1 MTRKEACYF
10 LGIKENASD
19 EQIKKAYRYKAKL
32 YHPDANLSNNTNE
45 HYIKLQKAYEY
56 LLANPYVP
64 PQPAPNAGY
73 FYQTPPQPT
82 RPAKIFATSDAARS
96 SYKKQKEMASEHE
109 KIEKWDKDYRSS
121 KRRQQQ
127 MQKFDMPKKSMEEE
141 IIDKIKAIWI
151 AENIR
156 RQIEKDKEQKEM
168 LQRRKLYKAFMQQK
182 MQDEDR
188 D

>member
-10 LGIKENASD
+10 LGVKENASC

-32 YHPDANLSNNTNE
+32 YHPDSNPANDTNE

-64 PQPAPNAGY
+64 PQPVPNVG
-73 FYQTPPQPT
+73 FVCQTPQAPT

-109 KIEKWDKDYRSS
+109 KIEKWDKDYR
-121 KRRQQQ
+121 KGQLRQQQ
-127 MQKFDMPKKSMEEE
+127 RQKYDMPKKSMEEE
-141 IIDKIKAIWI
+141 IIDKIKTIWI

-182 MQDEDR
+182 MQDNDN
-188 D
+188 